1 MSGQLAVSI
10 GDGMVCQVHFD
21 QRRPDPARNKGSVG
35 TRPMVGRNVAKL
47 DQAAQDVRHLIEHGV
62 RQHLG
67 ALTDP
72 EHGTM
77 SRVRSDGQVPV
88 VRE

>member
-1 MSGQLAVSI
+1 
-10 GDGMVCQVHFD
+10 
-21 QRRPDPARNKGSVG
+21 
-35 TRPMVGRNVAKL
+35 MVGRNVAKL

-67 ALTDP
+67 ALTKP

-88 VRE
+88 LRQ

>member
-1 MSGQLAVSI
+1 
-10 GDGMVCQVHFD
+10 
-21 QRRPDPARNKGSVG
+21 
-35 TRPMVGRNVAKL
+35 MVGRNVAKVAE
-47 DQAAQDVRHLIEHGV
+47 AAQGVRHLIEHGV

-77 SRVRSDGQVPV
+77 SRVRSDGQTPV
-88 VRE
+88 LRQ

>member
-1 MSGQLAVSI
+1 MPSTSAMAL
-10 GDGMVCQVHFD
+10 VCRVHFD
-21 QRRPDPARNKGSVG
+21 QRRPDPARSEGSVV
-35 TRPMVGRNVAKL
+35 TRPMVERNVTKL

-67 ALTDP
+67 ALTNP

-77 SRVRSDGQVPV
+77 SRVRLDGQVPML
-88 VRE
+88 RQ

>member
-1 MSGQLAVSI
+1 
-10 GDGMVCQVHFD
+10 MVE
-21 QRRPDPARNKGSVG
+21 
-35 TRPMVGRNVAKL
+35 RNVTKL
-47 DQAAQDVRHLIEHGV
+47 EQAAQDVRHWIEHGV

-77 SRVRSDGQVPV
+77 SRVRSDGPVPV
-88 VRE
+88 LRE